1 MKASLV
7 FAASSHGKST
17 MTARLSLALPAK
29 SLALAS
35 LAALVMGAAP
45 AVQTPQAPAAGAA
58 PSMVDPAKSTA
69 EVPPPPKEYAIAI
82 DQTQTLELDRPITTL
97 SIGNP
102 SIADVNI
109 QNGSR
114 LFLLGKS
121 FGRTNILGLD
131 SSGKTVIDMTVFVT
145 AANAGAV
152 TVYKGNK
159 QTTYNCAPKCER
171 ALMPGDSK
179 EDFESLSGQIGQK
192 ASMAAGRSGE

>member
-1 MKASLV
+1 MMT
-7 FAASSHGKST
+7 AAS
-17 MTARLSLALPAK
+17 RLPLALTAK

-35 LAALVMGAAP
+35 LAAALMGAAP
-45 AVQTPQAPAAGAA
+45 ATQAPQVPAPPAPAVPSVSAPVKTASAAAEIPPA
-58 PSMVDPAKSTA
+58 PKQ
-69 EVPPPPKEYAIAI
+69 YAIAI
-82 DQTQTLELDRPITTL
+82 DQTQTLQLDRAITTL

-109 QNGSR
+109 QNGNR

-131 SSGKTVIDMTVFVT
+131 SAGKTVIDMTIFVT
-145 AANAGAV
+145 ASNSGSV

-159 QTTYNCAPKCER
+159 QVTYNCAPKCER

-179 EDFESLSGQIGQK
+179 DEFDALSGQISQK
-192 ASMAAGRSGE
+192 ASMGGGARGGE